1 MVKSKRQSGTANKHL
16 IDIYMIDN
24 KENNMRHPKPI
35 TTFSVFLLT
44 AIFLIM
50 VPAGGN
56 LFGQGL
62 AGTWM
67 ESKYNAKMVLSADGT
82 YTLQYPNGFS
92 RGRYSLNGQVFC
104 MQDAS
109 GANPV
114 CYTVV
119 GYSGNKLTLRDVNG
133 VLMNYQRQG
142 GGRSAVGG
150 REILA
155 QKDGHALSQNHFN
168 AGLGILQFIIG
179 QKVKPSE
186 SIELRTKV
194 IEEFRQAPAEVI
206 RQLTVMGQSLQTVRS
221 ATDPVRIG
229 LVRQE
234 LFAALYK
241 ATMNFKEED
250 KPLMIQVMNRYIKVL
265 AFDPQTNL
273 LLTDKDVEGMLNYIT
288 FNSEL
293 MGQKDPLTDIVRR
306 SVRTDL
312 VKGFPSMPLEQKRLL
327 CTASL
332 IWELLGTNWNR
343 LTPAQKQQYKQ
354 AYFSQI
360 GQNTQ
365 SYQTYKQTHGSRPA
379 NKSGSGKSTA
389 DMMREHRAKQH
400 MFQMM
405 NEMNMNTHAT
415 SLNIIENIGGTGNY
429 WNVVDY

>member
-1 MVKSKRQSGTANKHL
+1 MVKKECLTGISTKHD
-16 IDIYMIDN
+16 IDSFAIGN
-24 KENNMRHPKPI
+24 KENHMRKPKSISTFPI
-35 TTFSVFLLT
+35 FFLIAL
-44 AIFLIM
+44 FLIM
-50 VPAGGN
+50 IPGN
-56 LFGQGL
+56 GDLFGQDL
-62 AGTWM
+62 TGTWA
-67 ESKYNAKMVLSADGT
+67 ESQYNIKMVLSADGT
-82 YTLQYPNGFS
+82 YTLQSPNGFS

-109 GANPV
+109 GTNPV
-114 CYTVV
+114 CYTVA
-119 GYSGNKLTLRDVNG
+119 GFSANTLTLRDING
-133 VLMNYQRQG
+133 VVMNYQRRG
-142 GGRSAVGG
+142 GGSSAVGG
-150 REILA
+150 GKMLA
-155 QKDGHALSQNHFN
+155 QKNDYTLSDSHFN

-179 QKVKPSE
+179 QKVQPSE
-186 SIELRTKV
+186 AEELRNKV

-206 RQLTVMGQSLQTVRS
+206 GQLTLMGRSLQRVRS

-241 ATMNFKEED
+241 ATMNFKEKD

-265 AFDPQTNL
+265 AFDPDNNL
-273 LLTDKDVEGMLNYIT
+273 LLTDKDVDGMLNYIT

-306 SVRTDL
+306 SVRSDL
-312 VKGFPSMPLEQKRLL
+312 IKRFPSMPLEQKRLL

-332 IWELLGTNWNR
+332 TWELLQTNWNR

-354 AYFSQI
+354 DYFSKI

-365 SYQTYKQTHGSRPA
+365 SYRTYKQIYDSGPK
-379 NKSGSGKSTA
+379 NKSGSGKSTS
-389 DMMREHRAKQH
+389 DMIREQRAKQH
-400 MFQMM
+400 MMQMM

-429 WNVVDY
+429 WSVVDY